1 MAARSRQAKLVTPTS
16 FLEHC
21 ENSMTAG
28 LDHESWSV
36 ADSADL
42 YEVARWG
49 NGYFSIADD
58 GIYLFIQI
66 EVPKRHVDLKKL
78 IDRLE
83 VRGIGLPV
91 LLAIR
96 RNSPA

>member
-1 MAARSRQAKLVTPTS
+1 MATGSRQAKLETPNS

-42 YEVARWG
+42 SVREFW
-49 NGYFSIADD
+49 IK
-58 GIYLFIQI
+58 IQTGG
-66 EVPKRHVDLKKL
+66 PHFPSFQCKL
-78 IDRLE
+78 AL
-83 VRGIGLPV
+83 
-91 LLAIR
+91 
-96 RNSPA
+96 